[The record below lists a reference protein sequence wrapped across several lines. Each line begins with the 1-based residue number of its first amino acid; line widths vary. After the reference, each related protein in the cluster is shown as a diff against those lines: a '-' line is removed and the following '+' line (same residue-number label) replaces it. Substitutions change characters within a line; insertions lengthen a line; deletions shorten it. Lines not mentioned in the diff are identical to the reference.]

1 MMPNRKQ
8 SRRANGSSGETYAAL
23 ILAKEGYSILC
34 RNYTCPGG
42 EVDLI
47 VTKDSYLCFVEVKTR
62 SLASGNDAAEAVD
75 SAKISRITSCIE
87 HFLSEYRDNLYVSSL
102 TPRIDVFELYT
113 SKGIAKKHN
122 HIIGIS

>member
-8 SRRANGSSGETYAAL
+8 SRRACGSSGETYAAL
-23 ILAKEGYSILC
+23 ILAKEGYSLLC

-47 VTKDSYLCFVEVKTR
+47 VTKDSHLCFVEVKTR
-62 SLASGNDAAEAVD
+62 SLGTGNDAAEAVD
-75 SAKISRITSCIE
+75 KTKISRINTCIK
-87 HFLSEYRDNLYVSSL
+87 HFLSEYNNNLYVTSL

-113 SKGIAKKHN
+113 SKGIAKRYN